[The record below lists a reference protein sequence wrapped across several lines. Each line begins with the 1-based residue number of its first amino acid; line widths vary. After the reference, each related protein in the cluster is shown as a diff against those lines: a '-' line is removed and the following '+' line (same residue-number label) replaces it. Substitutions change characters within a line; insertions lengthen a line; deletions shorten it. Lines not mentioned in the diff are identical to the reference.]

1 METELKSRDIPWS
14 NCIALGSD
22 NASVMTWNKKGVIAF
37 MEKEQPSIY
46 LSGCSLH
53 QVHIAAK
60 KAAECLPPVDDI
72 LVDIYY
78 YFNKSDKRKSE
89 FKEMQELC
97 DLEQRRMIK
106 HVCTR
111 WLSIGRYGFN
121 YIK

>member
-14 NCIALGSD
+14 NCMALGSD
-22 NASVMTWNKKGVIAF
+22 NASVMTGNKKGVIAF

-53 QVHIAAK
+53 LVHIAAK